1 MKEQTV
7 NIRKTIIRILAVLLV
22 LFGIWNA
29 VWLFYLQLRFVRVAN
44 QADLEKQEG
53 EKLCYLGEMPLESS
67 GTARYGVFCPPYLRF
82 SHNYT
87 VSEEPDI
94 VHVEQD
100 GKWLWAC
107 DYSIHLI
114 VRPSLFGKPQYQLT
128 IYDQKTANEQYL
140 ANETQMLGS
149 GDIYTFD
156 VDENMEIVREWTYG
170 GRAVYDAAYEQAYAM
185 FTRAKEVFGL

>member
-29 VWLFYLQLRFVRVAN
+29 VWLYYWQHDFVRVAE
-44 QADLEKQEG
+44 QAGLEKHPDMQRY
-53 EKLCYLGEMPLESS
+53 YLGEVALENSNM
-67 GTARYGVFCPPYLRF
+67 AHYGVFCPPYLRF

-87 VSEEPDI
+87 AFEEPDI
-94 VHVEQD
+94 ARIEQD
-100 GKWLWAC
+100 GKWLYPE
-107 DYSIHLI
+107 DYHVTLT
-114 VRPSLFGKPQYQLT
+114 VHPSLFGKPRYQLQ
-128 IYDQKTANEQYL
+128 IYDQKAANAQYL
-140 ANETQMLGS
+140 ADETQTLGS

-156 VDENMEIVREWTYG
+156 VDENMEIIREWTYG
-170 GRAVYDAAYEQAYAM
+170 GQAVYDAAYAQAYAM